1 MTLPPTQMPFP
12 NVLIAGIPWLLFFFL
27 ALIFGLLATS
37 ILRMG
42 SPRSP
47 APLMAGRP
55 TAKTASPSD
64 IEGGLSVPATPPQH
78 LPPYATQL
86 IHPLPPTVPAHP
98 GPMWQPVLVPAA
110 DGAGAALMPPPVLAS
125 GFAYHY

>member
-1 MTLPPTQMPFP
+1 MALPPTQIPFP

-37 ILRMG
+37 IFRMG

-47 APLMAGRP
+47 APPMMTGRSA
-55 TAKTASPSD
+55 AKTGLPGD
-64 IEGGLSVPATPPQH
+64 IEGGLSVPATPPQQH

-86 IHPLPPTVPAHP
+86 IHPHPAS
-98 GPMWQPVLVPAA
+98 MWQPVLVPAA
-110 DGAGAALMPPPVLAS
+110 EGVGAALMPPPVLAS